1 MIITRW
7 FNERRSSGLLSNNQ
21 RTDKEHII
29 DGIEK
34 IRRIQKPITG
44 DRTEPLWVTLRSL
57 VLYNESIDIIKY
69 NTDLISDV
77 NKLEI
82 SLHI

>member
-1 MIITRW
+1 
-7 FNERRSSGLLSNNQ
+7 
-21 RTDKEHII
+21 
-29 DGIEK
+29 
-34 IRRIQKPITG
+34 
-44 DRTEPLWVTLRSL
+44 VTLRSL